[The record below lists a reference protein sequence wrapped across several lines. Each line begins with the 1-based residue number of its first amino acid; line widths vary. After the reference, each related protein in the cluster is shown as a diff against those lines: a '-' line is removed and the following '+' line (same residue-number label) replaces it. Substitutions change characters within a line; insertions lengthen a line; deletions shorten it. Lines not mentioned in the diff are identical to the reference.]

1 MTASCRHVL
10 RRSTRRTGYRT
21 RAAILAAA
29 VAGSRCI
36 AWPGAGVAA
45 ESIGVGGGEL
55 PDAVEEAADHQ
66 KLQAVQ
72 DGGDTAGGEA
82 EADLAGPMVQPTL
95 KA

>member
-1 MTASCRHVL
+1 M
-10 RRSTRRTGYRT
+10 
-21 RAAILAAA
+21 
-29 VAGSRCI
+29 
-36 AWPGAGVAA
+36 AA